1 MVVMTEKRMVVPYIT
16 MWSGED
22 DLQNQVQALP
32 GHGIRYVDE
41 VATDRDTH
49 NILWYRTASRP
60 GQGRPIFG
68 QVNSLRQRRAMRRT
82 LCQVCG
88 GSPDVNDQ
96 GVLWLLQDHREDWPG
111 WPTRMAVT
119 EPPICLPCAKTTI
132 RLCPALRKSAVAVR
146 VKQAKLA
153 GVHGVRY
160 APDARPINDA
170 LVEFRDPNARWV
182 VARNLVRELQECRI
196 VPIPE

>member
-1 MVVMTEKRMVVPYIT
+1 MTTEKQMVVPYIT
-16 MWSGED
+16 MWSEED

-32 GHGIRYVDE
+32 GYGIRYVDE
-41 VATDRDTH
+41 VITDRDTH
-49 NILWYRTASRP
+49 NILWYRTKSRP

-88 GSPDVNDQ
+88 GPPDVNDQ

-119 EPPICLPCAKTTI
+119 EPPICLSCAKATI

-146 VKQAKLA
+146 VQQAKLA
-153 GVHGVRY
+153 GVHGVSY
-160 APDARPINDA
+160 GPDARPVNDT
-170 LVEFRDPNARWV
+170 LVEFRDPSARWV
-182 VARNLVRELQECRI
+182 VARSLVRELHECRI
-196 VPIPE
+196 VPVPE